1 MALNHA
7 TYSTRPVS
15 LLLLAA
21 FAGVAL
27 WLFVPALPGI
37 GSSPGGSE
45 SAPGQ
50 LPSLLLRDGDVT
62 IETTG
67 DSITRIVV
75 PVALRGDDPI
85 DLAGGVM
92 RAETALAE
100 TAFAAVPATYS
111 VEWPAGNGNTLL
123 EPGETALL
131 TVDLPANNNV
141 DAANPLDL
149 VLKLDGGPSLVIQD
163 VLGR

>member
-7 TYSTRPVS
+7 TYTTRPVS
-15 LLLLAA
+15 FVLLAA
-21 FAGVAL
+21 LAGFAL
-27 WLFVPALPGI
+27 WLFVPALVGG
-37 GSSPGGSE
+37 GSSPGGTE
-45 SAPGQ
+45 SAPSQ
-50 LPSLLLRDGDVT
+50 LPSMLARDGDVT
-62 IETTG
+62 VETTDG
-67 DSITRIVV
+67 HVTRIVV

-85 DLAGGVM
+85 DLADGTM

-100 TAFAAVPATYS
+100 TALAAVPATYS
-111 VEWPAGNGNTLL
+111 VAWPADNGDTLL

-131 TVDLPANNNV
+131 KVDLPANNNI

-149 VLKLDGGPSLVIQD
+149 VLTLEAGPRLVIQD